1 MGYMGGNQKT
11 TMNFQQWDNHTTE
24 LQNEHGY
31 KGKVKPAGR
40 LAKKSVYEFVN
51 DWLPPQIA
59 WQIFSYAAEPH
70 GRADEVADH
79 YNGIGQRYWDLGG
92 RTMRYGHWANRERAG
107 WRRRGEIGRVLKSS
121 EQCVDLTNKFNRN
134 LIVDFLTSVRKREPM
149 RYGKWCPYW
158 AEDLAM
164 RCAKQSVNVNKVKG
178 RTKLIKNYIKTFKLD
193 PDEEFALYN
202 QFVAEAGYTLS
213 FTQHIAVKKIQHDA
227 DKAVAALAMCQA
239 IQAI

>member
-1 MGYMGGNQKT
+1 
-11 TMNFQQWDNHTTE
+11 MNFQQWDNHTTE

-31 KGKVKPAGR
+31 KGKAKPAGP
-40 LAKKSVYEFVN
+40 LAKTSVYEFVN
-51 DWLPPQIA
+51 DWLPPQLA

-70 GRADEVADH
+70 GRAFLSKNGTKQLIADH

-92 RTMRYGHWANRERAG
+92 RTMRHGHFGNRERAG
-107 WRRRGEIGRVLKSS
+107 WRGRYEDGRLPKFS
-121 EQCVDLTNKFNRN
+121 ERCVDLTNKFNRN

-178 RTKLIKNYIKTFKLD
+178 RTKLIKNYIKRFKLD

-213 FTQHIAVKKIQHDA
+213 FTQHIAVKKIQHDD
-227 DKAVAALAMCQA
+227 DKAAAALAMCQA